1 MTYLGAYA
9 SLKVVGYVVILAM
22 IASVVFAAYMALVH
36 YTGIGV

>member
-1 MTYLGAYA
+1 MTYLGAYT

-22 IASVVFAAYMALVH
+22 LGSIAFAAYIALVH